1 MTFLE
6 KILENK
12 RREIADLKER
22 FSLAEM
28 RRRAEARNP
37 VDFFGAIVRQG
48 TLTLIA
54 EIKRA
59 SPSRGV
65 LRDPFSVEDL
75 ARAYREGGA
84 SALSVLTD
92 ETFFQGRLDHI
103 SIAKESAGLPILR
116 KDFILDEIQVW
127 ESRLAGADAV
137 LLIVAA
143 LSDEE
148 LKKLLNAAE
157 DAGLMALV
165 EVHDQEEMRRAL
177 RVGARLIGVNNRN
190 LHDFTVDLQTT
201 FKLRVEC
208 PRNVPLVAESG
219 ISRAQDIVRLKE
231 AGVSAVLV
239 GEGLLKEPN
248 VEEATRKLLS
258 GVNS

>member
-28 RRRAEARNP
+28 RRRAEVKNP
-37 VDFFGAIVRQG
+37 MDFFGAIVRQG
-48 TLTLIA
+48 ELTLIA

-65 LRDPFSVEDL
+65 LRDPFFVDDL
-75 ARAYREGGA
+75 ARSYRKGGA
-84 SALSVLTD
+84 AALSVLTD
-92 ETFFQGRLDHI
+92 EAFFQGRLNHI
-103 SIAKESAGLPILR
+103 SIAKENAGLPILR
-116 KDFILDEIQVW
+116 KDFILDEIQIW
-127 ESRLAGADAV
+127 ESRLLGADAV

-143 LSDEE
+143 LSDED
-148 LKKLLNAAE
+148 LKKLLAE
-157 DAGLMALV
+157 VKRAELAALV

-177 RVGARLIGVNNRN
+177 QAGARLIGVNNRN

-201 FKLRVEC
+201 FNLCAKC
-208 PRNVPLVAESG
+208 PRDIPLVAESG
-219 ISRAQDIVRLKE
+219 ISRAQDLVRLKE
-231 AGVSAVLV
+231 AGVRAALV
-239 GEGLLKEPN
+239 GEGLLKEQD

-258 GVNS
+258 GVKS